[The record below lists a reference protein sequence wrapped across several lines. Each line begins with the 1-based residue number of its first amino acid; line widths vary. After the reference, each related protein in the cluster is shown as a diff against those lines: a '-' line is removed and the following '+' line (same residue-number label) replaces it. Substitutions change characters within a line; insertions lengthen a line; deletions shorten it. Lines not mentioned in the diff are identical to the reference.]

1 MSKGLAVA
9 ALTMLTAASA
19 NAGPLV
25 VTQNANAAQL
35 VAALIGGGSG
45 ITVVP
50 GSEQFVGD
58 PVAAGTFT
66 GGTGIIPFDQGVLL
80 TSGQATIAQGPNNAD
95 GAGSGNAGGSDADLD
110 AINGASGV
118 QDAAVL
124 QFQFTAANPVVSFQY
139 VFASDEYN
147 EFVNSAFN
155 DVFGFFLNGVNI
167 ALIPG
172 SGTPV
177 TINNVNCGANNAFYT
192 NNDSGGSTGGDAVCA
207 ANGKPVAGLNTQYDG
222 LAGAGANPAFWLFAT
237 GNLQPGVNTIK
248 LAIGDSGDS
257 ALDSGVFL
265 KAGSFIDA
273 PPPAPEPASMAL
285 LGIAL
290 AGLGARKLR
299 ARKNA

>member
-9 ALTMLTAASA
+9 ALSMLTAASA

-50 GSEQFVGD
+50 GSEQFIGD
-58 PVAAGTFT
+58 PIAAGTFT

-80 TSGQATIAQGPNNAD
+80 TSGQATLAPGPNSSD
-95 GAGSGNAGGSDADLD
+95 GAGATNAGGSDANLD
-110 AINGASGV
+110 AINGPSDV
-118 QDAAVL
+118 EDAAIL

-155 DVFGFFLNGVNI
+155 DVFGFFLNGTNI

-177 TINNVNCGANNAFYT
+177 TINNVNCGSNSAFYT
-192 NNDSGGSTGGDAVCA
+192 NNDSGGSTGGDATCV

-248 LAIGDSGDS
+248 LAIGDSSDTV
-257 ALDSGVFL
+257 LDSGVFL